1 MIMIRL
7 QYPIESPKK
16 TLKENLDSPMSQRL
30 EKLHAFS
37 AMAMAYLRYLIIESL
52 SLCYPWELFCE
63 FSVLLYVE
71 HVKYTAG
78 TRAEC

>member
-7 QYPIESPKK
+7 QYPIASPKK
-16 TLKENLDSPMSQRL
+16 TLKRKLGFSEAYSK
-30 EKLHAFS
+30 KLHAFS